1 MRDGSYDES
10 LRLPT
15 DVRAMY
21 DTLVSATGRS
31 RNDLMVEALR
41 LVGERQL
48 HEIALVQEGQ
58 RQLRAGQGIPFAQL
72 LAKLRADGMLPD
84 DEEVDRDVDIDRA
97 SA

>member
-31 RNDLMVEALR
+31 RNDLMLEALR

-48 HEIALVQEGQ
+48 REIALVQEGR
-58 RQLRAGQGIPFAQL
+58 RQLRAGQGVPFAQL
-72 LAKLRADGMLPD
+72 GEELRDAGMLPD
-84 DEEVDRDVDIDRA
+84 DGDA
-97 SA
+97 